1 MRAVAVKI
9 TGEFTSTDIFKEK
22 LTQTEAVNQAKLK
35 HTKTHSKLM
44 PTKTLREKKKELKAR
59 NNGHANAV
67 DKPIVQPNSGDVDTQ
82 LAYSW
87 CRKLVHTCR
96 KIGHTYEQCWNRDP
110 HANTVDKSHTEPI
123 TGTVHIQRSCSWCRE
138 LGHTYEQC

>member
-1 MRAVAVKI
+1 MRTVAVKI
-9 TGEFTSTDIFKEK
+9 TGECTSTDIFKEK

-35 HTKTHSKLM
+35 HTKRHSKPM

-59 NNGHANAV
+59 NNGHTNVV
-67 DKPIVQPNSGDVDTQ
+67 DKPIVQLNSGDVDTQ

-87 CRKLVHTCR
+87 CRKLGHTLR
-96 KIGHTYEQCWNRDP
+96 KMGYTYEQCWNRDP
-110 HANTVDKSHTEPI
+110 HANAVDKSHTEPI
-123 TGTVHIQRSCSWCRE
+123 TGTIHTHQSCSWCRE